1 MRSVN
6 RVLLKAACLII
17 FHKTHI
23 MKRTTIAIVGKQK
36 DNLLSKTISV
46 LIKMTRFI
54 FRRSTMVEVI
64 CALLIILFI
73 YTGVNKLMDI
83 DKFRLEIGRSPFIQ
97 KLAPFIAYALPV
109 GEMMLSLALI
119 IKRTRLIGLYLSFSL
134 MALFTGYIWLMLNYA
149 HDLPCSCGG
158 IISKL
163 SWEEHLVFNAVFTGL
178 AMIGVLLQTKIIRDN
193 KDKMSL

>member
-1 MRSVN
+1 
-6 RVLLKAACLII
+6 
-17 FHKTHI
+17 
-23 MKRTTIAIVGKQK
+23 MKRTTLAIVGKQK
-36 DNLLSKTISV
+36 QSTLSRAINLLIRTP
-46 LIKMTRFI
+46 RFMA
-54 FRRSTMVEVI
+54 RRSTLVEII

-73 YTGVNKLMDI
+73 YTGLNKLMDI

-97 KLAPFIAYALPV
+97 KLAPLIAYALPV

-119 IKRTRLIGLYLSFSL
+119 IKRTRLLGLYLSFSL

-163 SWEEHLVFNAVFTGL
+163 SWQEHLVFNAVFTGL
-178 AMIGVLLQTKIIRDN
+178 AMVGVLLQTKIIRDN
-193 KDKMSL
+193 KDKISS